1 MYLHR
6 KRFGA
11 RICIYTRIYTSAHSL
26 LPGGDTHPYS
36 VNMPNAPKTKA
47 KPIRIPPE
55 LWEAA
60 GAAATKAGTDRS
72 ALIRDFF
79 VWFTRR
85 PGAPRSLHRPDSG
98 PWSDPANDK
107 PPATDTTD

>member
-6 KRFGA
+6 KRFA
-11 RICIYTRIYTSAHSL
+11 EESCIYTRPPAP
-26 LPGGDTHPYS
+26 LPGGDTRQYLDH
-36 VNMPNAPKTKA
+36 MPNQPKTKA

-60 GAAATKAGTDRS
+60 GAAATAGETDRS

-79 VWFTRR
+79 TWYTRR
-85 PGAPRSLHRPDSG
+85 PGAKALRRPDAG

-107 PPATDTTD
+107 PTETSAE